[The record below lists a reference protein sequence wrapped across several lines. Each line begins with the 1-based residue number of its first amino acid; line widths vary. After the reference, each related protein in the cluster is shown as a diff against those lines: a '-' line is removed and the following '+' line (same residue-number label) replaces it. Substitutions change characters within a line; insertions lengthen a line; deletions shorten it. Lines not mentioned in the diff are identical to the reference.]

1 MPAQPVLGEVSEG
14 AVEAPSDRLV
24 SRRSRVALK
33 AAVWALCLAPL
44 LWLSYRAA
52 LGELSAN
59 PISFVTLWLGDWT
72 LRLLL
77 ASLGMTPLRILF
89 GLSWPLTL
97 RRLLGLFA
105 FFYASLHFSIWLV
118 VDHFFDWREMGAD
131 IVKRPYV
138 TVGMTALTLMLPLAA
153 TSRVSAIKK
162 LGGKNWQRLHR
173 LVYVIGVCGVLHYLW
188 LAKKANPDPY
198 YYAAGLVLLLAIRG
212 WDWGRRRVARASSS
226 PWRSPSK
233 GERTA

>member
-1 MPAQPVLGEVSEG
+1 M
-14 AVEAPSDRLV
+14 
-24 SRRSRVALK
+24 SRRVALK
-33 AAVWALCLAPL
+33 VAVWALCLAPL
-44 LWLSYRAA
+44 VLLLFRAA
-52 LGELSAN
+52 TGNLSAN
-59 PISFVTLWLGDWT
+59 PISFVTNWLGDWT

-77 ASLGMTPLRILF
+77 ASLAMTPLRILF
-89 GLSWPLTL
+89 GLSWPLAL

-105 FFYASLHFSIWLV
+105 FFYAGLHFSVWLV

-153 TSRVSAIKK
+153 TSTVAAIKK

-173 LVYVIGVCGVLHYLW
+173 LAYAIGVCGVLHYLW

-198 YYAAGLVLLLAIRG
+198 YYATGLAVLLAIRAG
-212 WDWGRRRVARASSS
+212 AWGRRRVGRLRAAALLPSAARTSLATLS
-226 PWRSPSK
+226 PQGRGQ
-233 GERTA
+233 GEGR